1 MMLLDIQVCES
12 CLFDLGSPFGES
24 IWIYIVHYV
33 IYKIPRNAKLVD
45 LVVFRLL
52 RHFVPHT
59 WCNVGSSCISESEKH
74 GVL

>member
-45 LVVFRLL
+45 LSKF
-52 RHFVPHT
+52 FVQRSVADKFSRPFQFF
-59 WCNVGSSCISESEKH
+59 
-74 GVL
+74 L